1 MPEDKAAD
9 KATADNTTAGSEPK
23 NEGEGNW
30 TAARA
35 YDRDQKRFAESG
47 KVEPAARRAVESLER
62 DKDEL
67 RSAEEEGKR
76 HSHGEDPAVKR

>member
-1 MPEDKAAD
+1 MTEDK
-9 KATADNTTAGSEPK
+9 TTAGSEPKNDEPK

-35 YDRDQKRFAESG
+35 YDRDQKRFADSG

-67 RSAEEEGKR
+67 RQAEEEGKR
-76 HSHGEDPAVKR
+76 HSHGEDPALKKR